1 VSNHTAGPWKL
12 FNGWGADSRRPVIVD
27 SVPDVGGKFV
37 GNCICHMASTN
48 PDMDANARLIAA
60 APELLEF
67 AKQVVAYANDSNNTY
82 LSAWAQSV
90 VNTAEGVE

>member
-1 VSNHTAGPWKL
+1 
-12 FNGWGADSRRPVIVD
+12 
-27 SVPDVGGKFV
+27 
-37 GNCICHMASTN
+37 MASTN

-82 LSAWAQSV
+82 LAAWAQSV